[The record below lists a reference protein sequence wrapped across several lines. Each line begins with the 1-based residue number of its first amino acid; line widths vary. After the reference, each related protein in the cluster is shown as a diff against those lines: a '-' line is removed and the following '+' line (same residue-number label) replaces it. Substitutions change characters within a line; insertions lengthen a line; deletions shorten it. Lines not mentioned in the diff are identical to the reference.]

1 MVRMH
6 EKTYENIFVWSH
18 RIGSQFRS
26 CYVFNLLPSTVLP
39 EKTISRYYH
48 ERYHGKNF
56 MEGIVKSGQLA
67 VYFPLKLSEA
77 LTSFIP
83 SIHSVYL
90 PGNENIFE
98 PEDVSNDRTI
108 DQTSKIQNV
117 ERKCNQNLHQLF
129 IKIADD
135 KDPFHVRW
143 H

>member
-1 MVRMH
+1 
-6 EKTYENIFVWSH
+6 
-18 RIGSQFRS
+18 
-26 CYVFNLLPSTVLP
+26 
-39 EKTISRYYH
+39 
-48 ERYHGKNF
+48 